1 MKKLIVK
8 TQLADP
14 ERFSNRAERIGL
26 EFSPTIWQHE
36 RIYAASDYR
45 RGTNQPRLVLRT
57 EVRSTDQP
65 AQYYL
70 YLKRHIEDSGVD
82 VVNFTP
88 VGDYTEATGIVHQL
102 GFRKVAEISRQRRE
116 KILDAQTALYLDI
129 VEGLSGTFLKAEA
142 GLEDGVP
149 VEALRKELFRT
160 LELFGQKT
168 FVLQTYADLMTE
180 QMQPYYLPG
189 KEVEV

>member
-14 ERFSNRAERIGL
+14 ERFNNRAERIGL

-36 RIYAASDYR
+36 RIYVANDYR

-102 GFRKVAEISRQRRE
+102 GFRKIAEISRQRRE

>member
-14 ERFSNRAERIGL
+14 ERFNNRAERIGL

-45 RGTNQPRLVLRT
+45 RGMNQPRLVLRT

-102 GFRKVAEISRQRRE
+102 GFRKIAEISRQRRE

-129 VEGLSGTFLKAEA
+129 VEGLNGMFLKAEA